1 METGGTRVYPGT
13 HRDINLGAKVNG
25 GTVEHV
31 ENPQKAGDAL
41 VFDGLLQHHGTE
53 NVSGMKNGVND
64 AVEKAHAC
72 VNDENFPTNRN
83 EIDTF
88 STWPL
93 QSGRS
98 KYICNWK

>member
-25 GTVEHV
+25 GTIEHV

-53 NVSGMKNGVND
+53 NVSGMKNAVND
-64 AVEKAHAC
+64 AVEKSML
-72 VNDENFPTNRN
+72 VLTTKMLSNKQKRNRY
-83 EIDTF
+83 F

-93 QSGRS
+93 QSAQIQH
-98 KYICNWK
+98 IC